1 MNPKASLP
9 ERAVSAKDRKV
20 FTRILGAQG
29 HLGTLRRAGHGD
41 EPMAEELGRWF
52 KIYAAITEH
61 KVFSDAQALRAF
73 IWCCKRACWRDTYSH
88 GKQIP
93 RGSFWTTNR
102 DAADECHSAVGTW
115 RKAMAGLEQMELVVW
130 QRTKTHSLI
139 RVINYVKYQ
148 GESADSRVSKSDTR
162 TDTPS
167 DTRTD
172 TQADT
177 QTDTRSRSIRTGSNV
192 EEIPT
197 ATPSGESVDKP
208 AKTPKAKPAAYD
220 PRTVDLPPAINTPK
234 FREAW
239 AAWCDHR
246 KEIRKPVTPRS
257 VTQQLQWCAKLGQS
271 HAIESIR
278 YTIMKGWQG
287 LVESPQQAPKLTPKE
302 IPSLP
307 GFKPLPTLDEVLR
320 AKIATAGHGTGADRG
335 AGSGS
340 GGTAE
345 GVRATG

>member
-20 FTRILGAQG
+20 FTRILSAQG

-115 RKAMAGLEQMELVVW
+115 RKAMAVLEQMELVVW

-162 TDTPS
+162 TDT
-167 DTRTD
+167 RTD
-172 TQADT
+172 TPSNTPDDT
-177 QTDTRSRSIRTGSNV
+177 QTDTRSRSIRTGSST
-192 EEIPT
+192 EEIHT
-197 ATPSGESVDKP
+197 ATPSGDCPGKP
-208 AKTPKAKPAAYD
+208 TKTPKHKPPAFD
-220 PRTVDLPPAINTPK
+220 PLAITLPPTIDTPLM
-234 FREAW
+234 RSAW
-239 AAWCDHR
+239 QAWTDHR
-246 KEIRKPVTPRS
+246 REVRQPLTARS
-257 VTQQLQWCAKLGQS
+257 VDQQIRLLVELG
-271 HAIESIR
+271 HDRAVELIRTSIR
-278 YTIMKGWQG
+278 NGWKG
-287 LVESPQQAPKLTPKE
+287 LFPN
-302 IPSLP
+302 SLP
-307 GFKPLPTLDEVLR
+307 PLPKPHERQHRELPLIEGAHEAFLAAQ
-320 AKIATAGHGTGADRG
+320 AKAK
-335 AGSGS
+335 
-340 GGTAE
+340 AE
-345 GVRATG
+345 RERVEQQRRSAQ

>member
-73 IWCCKRACWRDTYSH
+73 IWCCRRACWRDTYSH

-115 RKAMAGLEQMELVVW
+115 RKAMEVLVQMELVVW
-130 QRTKTHSLI
+130 QRTKTHSLV

-148 GESADSRVSKSDTR
+148 GESAESRVSKSDTR

-177 QTDTRSRSIRTGSNV
+177 QTDTRSRSVRTGSTV
-192 EEIPT
+192 EV
-197 ATPSGESVDKP
+197 SG
-208 AKTPKAKPAAYD
+208 AAAD
-220 PRTVDLPPAINTPK
+220 AAPPATRQRFIPPTIQEAAEYAKQAVPFAFSVAKWHEYYTSNGWRVGRNPMK
-234 FREAW
+234 DWRAALRRWAREDRERNARPS
-239 AAWCDHR
+239 DR
-246 KEIRKPVTPRS
+246 PSTMPS
-257 VTQQLQWCAKLGQS
+257 V
-271 HAIESIR
+271 
-278 YTIMKGWQG
+278 
-287 LVESPQQAPKLTPKE
+287 
-302 IPSLP
+302 IP
-307 GFKPLPTLDEVLR
+307 GMEKHLPTHQRRTMGE
-320 AKIATAGHGTGADRG
+320 
-335 AGSGS
+335 
-340 GGTAE
+340 
-345 GVRATG
+345 